1 MNIKGLAGAK
11 KLVEGMI
18 NIIADKIDDVDW
30 DKRGADE
37 KEERL
42 NDISEHLE
50 TIIQK
55 IEEIEEL

>member
-18 NIIADKIDDVDW
+18 NIIADKIDDIDW

-50 TIIQK
+50 IIIQ
-55 IEEIEEL
+55 EVEAIEEL

>member
-50 TIIQK
+50 TIIQE